1 MDFCRIVGSNG
12 VESFDS
18 TGVVSAYPNSWA
30 AVVSPDGRYGV
41 GAVGLHSVFL
51 LHWTPSHRDTAITQ
65 SHRDGYA
72 PRLLYHFLRCW
83 LPLLPLLFNSIAP
96 TNMVEAFDA
105 VRAHVGMQFPGYINH
120 ETGLWSEQLQQWVFL
135 PRRMSKEAYNYVC

>member
-1 MDFCRIVGSNG
+1 MAGMGSWPW
-12 VESFDS
+12 SFILCPHF
-18 TGVVSAYPNSWA
+18 T
-30 AVVSPDGRYGV
+30 
-41 GAVGLHSVFL
+41 LHRHTVIAS
-51 LHWTPSHRDTAITQ
+51 ITLR
-65 SHRDGYA
+65 HRDGYA
-72 PRLLYHFLRCW
+72 TTSSATFSISA
-83 LPLLPLLFNSIAP
+83 LPLSLLLLLNSVAP